1 MFSMLPPTPAH
12 HAFNL
17 NHTYQFSPVVS
28 SPLSSSPL
36 RSSPTPTPSPRSPRD
51 VNTQAQVYDFNY
63 HPDNNTT
70 EKIMT
75 SPTPLS
81 KPNSSTSKINSR
93 TQHVPH
99 INLPSPPPSRGER
112 ERERG
117 KKESVFAKRASKPNP
132 LLHGRREGDEGRETR
147 RKLFL
152 KRVRDGAEEK
162 RWRDRGGDEEIM
174 RVLWMGEERERRRRV
189 EVAIARQVGGEGGL
203 DEEEVDFDEMMA
215 EEVAMIEEAEL
226 EARLGDALPRSQ
238 ESNRVDEFQSP
249 QAFQMDQDQETNFGS
264 DDDEY
269 DHIFMDVARA
279 EEGDSNQQPQ
289 DPVYLQFDQ
298 DHEMMDM
305 S

>member
-12 HAFNL
+12 HTFNL

-36 RSSPTPTPSPRSPRD
+36 RSSPTPSPLSPRD
-51 VNTQAQVYDFNY
+51 ANAQVYDFNY
-63 HPDNNTT
+63 HPNNTT

-81 KPNSSTSKINSR
+81 KPNSSASKTNSR
-93 TQHVPH
+93 TQHVPN

-112 ERERG
+112 ERE

-189 EVAIARQVGGEGGL
+189 EVAIARQVGGEGVL
-203 DEEEVDFDEMMA
+203 DEEDVDFDEMMA
-215 EEVAMIEEAEL
+215 EEVAMTEEAEL
-226 EARLGDALPRSQ
+226 EARLGDALPQSQ
-238 ESNRVDEFQSP
+238 ESNRVNECQSSQEFR
-249 QAFQMDQDQETNFGS
+249 MDQDQETSFGS

-269 DHIFMDVARA
+269 DHIFMDVAKA
-279 EEGDSNQQPQ
+279 EEGNSNQQTH
-289 DPVYLQFDQ
+289 DPAYLQFDQ